1 MQQKLNPSEMMLES
15 LRGLSVT
22 SVEHYAADSWRI
34 NFEAAGF
41 NIQCPWRIVNNDG
54 VVLGGSDHDQKFG
67 LPQPVDV
74 TVAALRLLR
83 EKTVE
88 SVRIDEK
95 TADLCIIFTGD
106 IRVDVFNDSSGY
118 EGWTFADQRGTWLV
132 AQGGGQMAIWKPA
145 TAKT

>member
-15 LRGLSVT
+15 LRGLSVS
-22 SVEHYAADSWRI
+22 SVEHYAEDSWRL
-34 NFEAAGF
+34 NFAAAGL
-41 NIQCPWRIVNNDG
+41 NVQCPWRIVSNDG
-54 VVLGGSDHDQKFG
+54 VVLGGSDHEQKFG

-74 TVAALRLLR
+74 TVEALRVLSG
-83 EKTVE
+83 KTVE
-88 SVRIDEK
+88 SARIDEK
-95 TADLCIIFTGD
+95 TADLCITFTGE

-132 AQGGGQMAIWKPA
+132 AQGGGQMAIWKPT